1 MDQNIERH
9 TKRYSKTSRKASM
22 PDPMNEMALIESLKL
37 MFNIVHFYTHLC
49 DQFSKSITPIL
60 KMLHRTKISSP
71 ALQPPVNYMI
81 NALTNLDLEDKKTY
95 QFGQPPIFPKF
106 DQSVNAQSFINIL
119 EQAITDYKELELD
132 TAVAPL
138 VALIRKVYEMA
149 PESVK
154 RNMEGALLP
163 HEDERN
169 KPLGKSDTLPSKL
182 LRLSTSPN
190 TPNLRTSIQA
200 MMFELSGK
208 DANQFV
214 RNVGYGFAAGF
225 LMSNGMSIPAN
236 ATEAFSNGSS
246 GVHASSDGTVPINP
260 ITGQRLDRE
269 PEVEE
274 PAMTDEEK
282 EREAERLFVLFDR

>member
-1 MDQNIERH
+1 MHQNIERH

-37 MFNIVHFYTHLC
+37 MFNINYFYTNLR
-49 DQFSKSITPIL
+49 DQFSKSIVHVL
-60 KMLHRTKISSP
+60 KMLHRTKISKP

-95 QFGQPPIFPKF
+95 QFGLSPIFPKF
-106 DQSVNAQSFINIL
+106 DQNVNAGSFINIL
-119 EQAITDYKELELD
+119 EHAIADYREAELD
-132 TAVAPL
+132 SAAAPVL
-138 VALIRKVYEMA
+138 TLIRKIYEMA
-149 PESVK
+149 PEGVK
-154 RNMEGALLP
+154 KFMEGALLP
-163 HEDERN
+163 REEERN

-182 LRLSTSPN
+182 LRMSTSPN
-190 TPNLRTSIQA
+190 LPNLRTSIQA

-208 DANQFV
+208 DADRFV

-236 ATEAFSNGSS
+236 ATEAFSSGSEGRTS
-246 GVHASSDGTVPINP
+246 TASAGPINP
-260 ITGQRLDRE
+260 ITGQRLDAE
-269 PEVEE
+269 PETEL
-274 PAMTDEEK
+274 PPMTEEEK